1 MENENEKL
9 QLIRN
14 LIQDLFNVGVT
25 VFESQNEIEIFSK
38 KYRVIEQQSW
48 LAPGALSLIASNGSK
63 SKISFFEDILNIR
76 IVLFYYKSSPV
87 IIGPYLPEKITIGK
101 CIQLCNRI
109 DQKNID
115 ENDLLIYYGKFP
127 VIPKKNMNQI
137 IRSIIKNLDL
147 GNLEEHYVFYQ
158 GGVARD
164 DAVSDLPEVSKRNIE
179 MHYCNERK
187 YMEAIKKGN
196 FHNANHYRKLL
207 TETASGMWTNPLSM
221 ENLRVRFAVN
231 RAMSRIAAFEA
242 GVPAYIIHKITT
254 KETVKIAQC
263 RTEKQMEEAC
273 EEMLRDFC
281 KMIQNIKNEKYSAM
295 IQSVV
300 YFINQNY
307 AEDITIH
314 KIAEEIGISESHM
327 IAQFKKET
335 GTTPAIYLRD
345 TRLNAAE
352 NLLIST
358 DEEIQG
364 ISGRVGIPDA
374 NYFIKLFKERYDM
387 TPKAYRKMHKI

>member
-1 MENENEKL
+1 
-9 QLIRN
+9 
-14 LIQDLFNVGVT
+14 
-25 VFESQNEIEIFSK
+25 
-38 KYRVIEQQSW
+38 
-48 LAPGALSLIASNGSK
+48 
-63 SKISFFEDILNIR
+63 
-76 IVLFYYKSSPV
+76 
-87 IIGPYLPEKITIGK
+87 
-101 CIQLCNRI
+101 
-109 DQKNID
+109 
-115 ENDLLIYYGKFP
+115 
-127 VIPKKNMNQI
+127 
-137 IRSIIKNLDL
+137 
-147 GNLEEHYVFYQ
+147 
-158 GGVARD
+158 
-164 DAVSDLPEVSKRNIE
+164 
-179 MHYCNERK
+179 
-187 YMEAIKKGN
+187 
-196 FHNANHYRKLL
+196 
-207 TETASGMWTNPLSM
+207 
-221 ENLRVRFAVN
+221 
-231 RAMSRIAAFEA
+231 
-242 GVPAYIIHKITT
+242 
-254 KETVKIAQC
+254 
-263 RTEKQMEEAC
+263 
-273 EEMLRDFC
+273 
-281 KMIQNIKNEKYSAM
+281 M